1 MGCIVGCGPF
11 IMLSR
16 EGNIMTK
23 NLKNNL
29 LLVLTA
35 LIWGCAFVAQSVGAD
50 YVGPFT
56 FNSVRN
62 ILGGI
67 ALLPVIFVL
76 DKVKKKEEIIRKSA
90 EEKKQERKTLIIGG
104 ICCGFF
110 LAAASSLQQVGLMYT
125 TAGKAGFI
133 TALYILIVPLLG
145 LVIGKKVGVKI
156 WIGVALALVGMY
168 CLCITEGFTVAK
180 GDILVMLCAVVFS
193 FHILVI
199 DYFSPK
205 VDGVKMSCIQFWV
218 CGILCAIPMALTETP
233 QVDQILEA
241 WLPIAYAG
249 ILSCGVAYTLQ
260 IIAQKNVDPTVAS
273 LLLSLESVF
282 AVLAGGLILHE
293 SLSIKE
299 AIGCVLVFAAII
311 LAQLPEKK

>member
-1 MGCIVGCGPF
+1 
-11 IMLSR
+11 
-16 EGNIMTK
+16 MTK
-23 NLKNNL
+23 NLKNNFL
-29 LLVLTA
+29 LILTA
-35 LIWGCAFVAQSVGAD
+35 LIWGCAFVAQSVGVD

-62 ILGGI
+62 ILGGL

-76 DKVKKKEEIIRKSA
+76 EKTKKKEEKA
-90 EEKKQERKTLIIGG
+90 QVNEEEKEKERKTLIIGG

-110 LAAASSLQQVGLMYT
+110 LAVASSLQQIGLMYT

-133 TALYILIVPLLG
+133 TALYILIVPILG

-156 WIGVALALVGMY
+156 WIGVALAVAGMY
-168 CLCITEGFTVAK
+168 CLCITEGFSIAK
-180 GDILVMLCAVVFS
+180 GDILVMICAVVFS

-218 CGILCAIPMALTETP
+218 CGFLCSIPMFLTENP
-233 QVDQILEA
+233 QIAQILDA

-260 IIAQKNVDPTVAS
+260 IVAQKNVEPTVAS

-282 AVLAGGLILHE
+282 AVLAGGIILHE

-299 AIGCVLVFAAII
+299 TAGCVLVFAAII
-311 LAQLPEKK
+311 LAQLPDKRK

>member
-1 MGCIVGCGPF
+1 
-11 IMLSR
+11 
-16 EGNIMTK
+16 MTK

>member
-1 MGCIVGCGPF
+1 MSKG
-11 IMLSR
+11 
-16 EGNIMTK
+16 
-23 NLKNNL
+23 LKNNL
-29 LLVLTA
+29 LLILTA
-35 LIWGCAFVAQSVGAD
+35 LIWGCAFVAQSVGVD

-62 ILGGI
+62 ILGGL
-67 ALLPVIFVL
+67 ALLPVIFL
-76 DKVKKKEEIIRKSA
+76 FDRKKKKEGPQNK
-90 EEKKQERKTLIIGG
+90 KTLILGG
-104 ICCGFF
+104 ICCGVL
-110 LAAASSLQQVGLMYT
+110 LAVASSLQQIGLIYT
-125 TAGKAGFI
+125 SAGKAGFI

-145 LVIGKKVGVKI
+145 LVIGKKVGIKV
-156 WIGVALALVGMY
+156 WIGVALAVAGMY
-168 CLCITEGFTVAK
+168 CLCITEGFTIAK
-180 GDILVMLCAVVFS
+180 GDILVMICAVVFS

-218 CGILCAIPMALTETP
+218 CGILCAIPMFLTETP
-233 QVDQILEA
+233 QIDQILAA

-260 IIAQKNVDPTVAS
+260 IVAQKNVDPTVAS

-293 SLSIKE
+293 SLSVKE
-299 AIGCVLVFAAII
+299 AVGCALVFAAII
-311 LAQLPEKK
+311 LAQLPEKISKKK

>member
-1 MGCIVGCGPF
+1 MSKQF
-11 IMLSR
+11 
-16 EGNIMTK
+16 
-23 NLKNNL
+23 KNNL
-29 LLVLTA
+29 LLILTA
-35 LIWGCAFVAQSVGAD
+35 LIWGCAFVAQSVGVD

-62 ILGGI
+62 ILGGLT
-67 ALLPVIFVL
+67 LLPVIFIL
-76 DKVKKKEEIIRKSA
+76 DRKKKTKEPENK
-90 EEKKQERKTLIIGG
+90 KTLIIGG
-104 ICCGFF
+104 ICCGVL
-110 LAAASSLQQVGLMYT
+110 LAVASSLQQIGLIYT
-125 TAGKAGFI
+125 SAGKAGFI

-145 LVIGKKVGVKI
+145 LVIGKKVGVKV
-156 WIGVALALVGMY
+156 WIGVVLAVAGMY
-168 CLCITEGFTVAK
+168 CLCITEGFTIAI

-218 CGILCAIPMALTETP
+218 CGILCAVPMFATETP
-233 QVDQILEA
+233 QVDQILTA

-260 IIAQKNVDPTVAS
+260 IVAQKNVDPTVAS

-299 AIGCVLVFAAII
+299 MFGCALVFAAII
-311 LAQLPEKK
+311 LAQLPDKKKI

>member
-1 MGCIVGCGPF
+1 
-11 IMLSR
+11 
-16 EGNIMTK
+16 MTK
-23 NLKNNL
+23 RLKNNL
-29 LLVLTA
+29 LLILTA
-35 LIWGCAFVAQSVGAD
+35 LIWGCAFVAQSVGVD

-56 FNSVRN
+56 FNAVRN
-62 ILGGI
+62 ILGGL

-76 DKVKKKEEIIRKSA
+76 DKSAKKNETVKKSEA
-90 EEKKQERKTLIIGG
+90 EKKQERKTLIIGG

-110 LAAASSLQQVGLMYT
+110 LAVASSLQQIGIMYT

-145 LVIGKKVGVKI
+145 LVIGKRVGIKV
-156 WIGVALALVGMY
+156 WIGVVLAVMGMY
-168 CLCITEGFTVAK
+168 FLCITEGFTIAK
-180 GDILVMLCAVVFS
+180 GDILVMICAVVFS

-218 CGILCAIPMALTETP
+218 CGILCSIPMFLTETP
-233 QVDQILEA
+233 QINQILAA

-260 IIAQKNVDPTVAS
+260 IVAQKNVDPTVAS

-282 AVLAGGLILHE
+282 AVLAGGLILQE
-293 SLSIKE
+293 SLSAKE
-299 AIGCVLVFAAII
+299 AVGCALVFAAII
-311 LAQLPEKK
+311 LAQLPEKKQK